1 MERTMKKILSIV
13 LLLSGIAHAAEK
25 KEVKAA
31 NAVNPSR
38 TSTPVAVKMAT
49 KKDTSHATSDQHEA
63 GTSAVSVSVLHPN
76 TTKQPTATT
85 KDTSLVSHGSMQSS
99 SDDSSHASGVTSSPA
114 ATSTNFN
121 NALTVLTF
129 PTPEE
134 LAKTSKAM
142 GLSSLVNVGTKIQT
156 LVTGHLKDNPELGKA
171 LNTFKSEA
179 SMSLGNLYG
188 PLMNSLRIIQMEKF
202 FIDIDVMNSA
212 QAILFNLGQLVDT
225 LQQKPN
231 QPINSVEQAKLKDIL
246 TNVVQHTTAIALKAN
261 EHIAKSEEKATKA
274 EPKKLAIEHSAVD
287 THKAVT
293 SLVKH
298 ADAAHHEEHEETHE
312 VATKK

>member
-1 MERTMKKILSIV
+1 MKKILSIA

-31 NAVNPSR
+31 TAVNPSR
-38 TSTPVAVKMAT
+38 TSAPVAVKMAT

-63 GTSAVSVSVLHPN
+63 GTSAVSVSVVHPN

-99 SDDSSHASGVTSSPA
+99 SNDSSHASGVTSSPA
-114 ATSTNFN
+114 AISTNFN
-121 NALTVLTF
+121 NAVTVLTF

-134 LAKTSKAM
+134 LAKTSRAM
-142 GLSSLVNVGTKIQT
+142 ALSSFMDVGTKIYT
-156 LVTGHLKDNPELGKA
+156 LITAHLNDNPELGKA
-171 LNTFKSEA
+171 VNTFKSEA
-179 SMSLGNLYG
+179 FMSLGNLYG

-225 LQQKPN
+225 LQQKPT
-231 QPINSVEQAKLKDIL
+231 QPIDSKEQAKLKDIL

-261 EHIAKSEEKATKA
+261 EHIAKSEKGNSTK
-274 EPKKLAIEHSAVD
+274 EPKQLAIEDAAVD

-293 SLVKH
+293 SPVNH
-298 ADAAHHEEHEETHE
+298 AGAAHHEEHKGTHKG
-312 VATKK
+312 A